1 MSGGLNNNI
10 LVALSVLDINLTDR
24 IMKYKASNSCKNY
37 LKKYDKISSNAKTTK
52 PRQQKLLSKTEISQI
67 IQKYQQGA
75 TVYELA
81 DIYGCHR
88 QTVSR
93 HLKKNGVEMR
103 SGRFE
108 CNKPYP

>member
-1 MSGGLNNNI
+1 
-10 LVALSVLDINLTDR
+10 
-24 IMKYKASNSCKNY
+24 MKYKAGNSCKNN
-37 LKKYDKISSNAKTTK
+37 LKKYDKISSNAKATK
-52 PRQQKLLSKTEISQI
+52 TRQQKLLSKAEISQI

-81 DIYGCHR
+81 DMYDCHR

-103 SGRFE
+103 SGKLNSTKNETYFIGT
-108 CNKPYP
+108 